1 MSGETITEDASPALD
16 RPAPG
21 PAGATVAP
29 VGATVDRGG
38 DGDAFRLLDL
48 SDQTRSRR
56 AVAAAFTAQGV
67 ERVRERCRRMLA
79 ELVDELLQ
87 DGPPADLT
95 RAVLGPFPSAA
106 ICELMGVPPADRQ
119 GMHAWTRLVLSSS
132 HGAEAGEK
140 ARREM
145 GAYFSDLIA
154 LREGGTGED
163 VASLLGA
170 AVRRGEVTLEEAVG
184 LAVLLRIGGEA
195 VTDQS
200 VRLFHVLLTRPDL
213 AERLRAEPEIR
224 PRTVDELLRRLPHR
238 DADAFPEPGT
248 SDLGRDPDRR
258 VSFGC
263 GPHCWPGGLPGRM
276 VSELL
281 VDALLDGVPGLRLF
295 VPADELPLRTG
306 SRLHGL
312 ESLPVTW

>member
-1 MSGETITEDASPALD
+1 MSGETIAEDLTPVPD
-16 RPAPG
+16 RPAPC
-21 PAGATVAP
+21 PAGADFDP
-29 VGATVDRGG
+29 GG
-38 DGDAFRLLDL
+38 DAARLLDP
-48 SDQTRSRR
+48 SAHTRSRR

-95 RAVLGPFPSAA
+95 EAVLSPFPSAV

-119 GMHAWTRLVLSSS
+119 GMHAWTRLIVSCS

-145 GAYFSDLIA
+145 GAYFSDLIG
-154 LREGGTGED
+154 LREGGTGQD

-170 AVRRGEVTLEEAVG
+170 ALGREEVTLDEAVS
-184 LAVLLRIGGEA
+184 LAVLLQIGAEA

-200 VRLFHVLLTRPDL
+200 VRLFYVLLTRPEL
-213 AERLRAEPEIR
+213 AERLRSEPGIR
-224 PRTVDELLRRLPHR
+224 PGAVDELLRRLPHR
-238 DADAFPEPGT
+238 DADVLRDPGT
-248 SDLGRDPDRR
+248 SDLGRGPGPQ

-263 GPHCWPGGLPGRM
+263 GPHHWPGGLPGRM

-281 VDALLDGVPGLRLF
+281 VDALLDGVPGLRLS

-306 SRLHGL
+306 TRLRGP

>member
-1 MSGETITEDASPALD
+1 MSEETITEDPTPVLD

-21 PAGATVAP
+21 PAGAAVDP
-29 VGATVDRGG
+29 GVDAT
-38 DGDAFRLLDL
+38 RLLDL
-48 SDQTRSRR
+48 SAHTRSRR

-95 RAVLGPFPSAA
+95 EAVLSPFPSAV

-119 GMHAWTRLVLSSS
+119 GMHAWTRLILSSS
-132 HGAEAGEK
+132 HGAEAGER

-145 GAYFSDLIA
+145 GSYFSDLIG
-154 LREGGTGED
+154 LREGSTGED
-163 VASLLGA
+163 VAALLGA
-170 AVRRGEVTLEEAVG
+170 AVGREEVTLDEAVS

-200 VRLFHVLLTRPDL
+200 VRLFYVLLTRPDL

-224 PRTVDELLRRLPHR
+224 PRAVDELLRRLPHR
-238 DADAFPEPGT
+238 DADDFPEPGT
-248 SDLGRDPDRR
+248 SDLGRGTNPH
-258 VSFGC
+258 VSFG
-263 GPHCWPGGLPGRM
+263 PAPRHWPGGLPGRM

-281 VDALLDGVPGLRLF
+281 VEALLDGVPGLRLS

-306 SRLHGL
+306 TRPRGP

>member
-1 MSGETITEDASPALD
+1 MSEETITGDPPPAPD

-21 PAGATVAP
+21 PADADLDSGGGAV
-29 VGATVDRGG
+29 
-38 DGDAFRLLDL
+38 RLLDP
-48 SDQTRSRR
+48 SAPARSRR
-56 AVAAAFTAQGV
+56 AVTAAFTARGM

-95 RAVLGPFPSAA
+95 EAVLSPFSSAV

-119 GMHAWTRLVLSSS
+119 GMHAWTRLILSSS
-132 HGAEAGEK
+132 HGAGAGEK

-145 GAYFSDLIA
+145 SHYFSDLIG
-154 LREGGTGED
+154 LREGSAGED

-170 AVRRGEVTLEEAVG
+170 AVDREEVTLDEAAG

-195 VTDQS
+195 VTDHS
-200 VRLFHVLLTRPDL
+200 ARLFHVLLTRPGL
-213 AERLRAEPEIR
+213 AARLRAEPEIR
-224 PRTVDELLRRLPHR
+224 PRALDEHV
-238 DADAFPEPGT
+238 FTGPETTALGT
-248 SDLGRDPDRR
+248 SPNPL

-263 GPHCWPGGLPGRM
+263 GPHDWPGGLPARM

-281 VDALLDGVPGLRLF
+281 VDALLEGVPGLRLS
-295 VPADELPLRTG
+295 VPADELPLPSGTRPRG
-306 SRLHGL
+306 PEALR
-312 ESLPVTW
+312 VTW